1 MNNLFPIEGVIRHN
15 PIRNGIKSNSN
26 IMILE
31 IDCSDELDKHYQ
43 WFVFNKYGIKLSSPM
58 FGLHVSVI
66 RPEEVDVNH
75 LLWGTY
81 ENHKITAFYSDLER
95 HWEFWSLNIYSKD
108 LVQIREAFGL
118 NPFFR
123 LHMTIGRQE
132 KWDNLPIIPN
142 LKHDTDFLDYKPI

>member
-1 MNNLFPIEGVIRHN
+1 MSNLFPIDGTIRHN

-31 IDCSDELDKHYQ
+31 IDCSDELDKYYQ
-43 WFVFNKYGIKLSSPM
+43 WFVFNQYGIKLSSPM

-66 RPEEVDVNH
+66 RPEEVDINH
-75 LLWGTY
+75 PLWGTY
-81 ENHKITAFYSDLER
+81 ENHKIKVFYSDLER

-108 LVQIREAFGL
+108 LVEIREAFGL
-118 NPFFR
+118 NPLFR

-132 KWDNLPIIPN
+132 KWDTLPIIPN
-142 LKHDTDFLDYKPI
+142 LIHDTDFLNHKPI